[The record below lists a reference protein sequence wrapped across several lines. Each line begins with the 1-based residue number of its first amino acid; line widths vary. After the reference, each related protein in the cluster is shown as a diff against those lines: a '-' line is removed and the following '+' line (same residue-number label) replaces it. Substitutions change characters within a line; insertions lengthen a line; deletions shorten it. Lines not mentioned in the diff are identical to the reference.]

1 MEENLILYG
10 CKLAKELEQ
19 NLRLLLPNQPETLLA
34 SCEEIINIFSSVRE
48 RLIVTHGQMMSFPR
62 QPADH
67 SGGGGG
73 GGGGG
78 GAGIQELLRSGG
90 GATSLTPATTSTS
103 LEPMDLLMS
112 AQAMLGDRSKFYLE
126 QQRQPA
132 SSSGL
137 DFTFGGGRD
146 VGRVGAV
153 GEIQST
159 TNAPDSIRT
168 SPPHRQPR
176 MR

>member
-19 NLRLLLPNQPETLLA
+19 NLRMLLANQPETLLA

-48 RLIVTHGQMMSFPR
+48 RLIVSHGQMSFPR

-67 SGGGGG
+67 S
-73 GGGGG
+73 GG

-126 QQRQPA
+126 QQRQPPA

-153 GEIQST
+153 GEIQSMI
-159 TNAPDSIRT
+159 NAPDSIRT